1 MTTPQ
6 IVATIVLVITFVL
19 ILSDRVDRTIVAMA
33 GGAVM
38 VAVGTLV
45 GFYSQE
51 QALRAIDFNTLGL
64 LLGIMIMAVLLER
77 TGFFQ
82 YVAILAGKLSRGN
95 PWLLIGDVGHGYDVA
110 VHGSA

>member
-1 MTTPQ
+1 VTSAQ
-6 IVATIVLVITFVL
+6 IVSALIFAATFAM

-38 VAVGTLV
+38 VSVGMLM